1 MYKKALSIK
10 WYKVVRDTSQ
20 LFNDDNQII
29 KSLGF
34 IANGLKYQTYFMRVF
49 DIS

>member
-10 WYKVVRDTSQ
+10 WFVMTPTSQ
-20 LFNDDNQII
+20 LFNDDNQIV

-34 IANGLKYQTYFMRVF
+34 IANGLKY
-49 DIS
+49 